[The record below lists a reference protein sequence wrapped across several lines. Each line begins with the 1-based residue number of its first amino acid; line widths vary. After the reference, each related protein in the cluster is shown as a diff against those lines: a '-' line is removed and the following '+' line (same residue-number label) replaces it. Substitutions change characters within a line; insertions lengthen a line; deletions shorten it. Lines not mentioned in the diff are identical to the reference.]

1 MNKKKRAGDREN
13 NFFFLFFSGNIRL
26 GKFDNCL
33 LGGGG
38 SGGGGGGG
46 GRQVLAARIKAE
58 QCEGGGGEFDC
69 SRKIIFLYLVPNLG
83 FIRDSARISR
93 IITLIVP
100 QRVKTSFRE
109 NFSLAHADSAAPS
122 VAPGMHRDNY
132 RSHF

>member
-46 GRQVLAARIKAE
+46 RQVLAARIKAE
-58 QCEGGGGEFDC
+58 QCEGGGG
-69 SRKIIFLYLVPNLG
+69 
-83 FIRDSARISR
+83 IRLLAENHFPLPRAESR
-93 IITLIVP
+93 IHSRFS
-100 QRVKTSFRE
+100 Q
-109 NFSLAHADSAAPS
+109 NFP
-122 VAPGMHRDNY
+122 DNY
-132 RSHF
+132 SHRPAARKDELP